1 MNKPP
6 YFDISLSLSPDLVV
20 WPGDAPVQLS
30 KQASIES
37 GDGFELSRLALST
50 HAGTHVDP
58 PIHFV
63 PGGPMADQ
71 LDLRKCL
78 GLTLVAALPGRS
90 LIQKNDLA
98 SYDWSRFHRVLFKTK
113 NSCFNPNGKFQR
125 DFTSLSED
133 AAEFLLE
140 KGVQLVGID
149 YLSIEAENNPD
160 FPVHHKLLEN
170 EIIILE
176 GINLSAVPPG
186 IYDLVCLPLKIENG
200 DGAPA
205 RALLFPVQ
213 EPQTQ

>member
-1 MNKPP
+1 MKKQP
-6 YFDISLSLSPDLVV
+6 YFDISVGLSPNLVV

-30 KQASIES
+30 KQASLKS
-37 GDGFELSRLALST
+37 GDGFEMSRLVLST

-58 PIHFV
+58 PLHFV
-63 PGGPMADQ
+63 PGGATADQ

-90 LIQKNDLA
+90 LIQKKDIA
-98 SYDWSRFHRVLFKTK
+98 SYDWRRFRRVLFKTK
-113 NSCFNPNGKFQR
+113 NSSFNWNGAFQR
-125 DFTSLSED
+125 NFTSLSED
-133 AAEFLLE
+133 AAEFLIE

-186 IYDLVCLPLKIENG
+186 IYNLVCLPLKIEKG
-200 DGAPA
+200 DGAPT
-205 RALLFPVQ
+205 RALLFPIQ
-213 EPQTQ
+213 EPKIK

>member
-1 MNKPP
+1 MKKQP
-6 YFDISLSLSPDLVV
+6 YFDISVGLSPNLVV
-20 WPGDAPVQLS
+20 WPGDAPVQLT
-30 KQASIES
+30 KQASLAS
-37 GDGFELSRLALST
+37 GDGFEMSRLALST

-58 PIHFV
+58 PLHFV
-63 PGGPMADQ
+63 PGGATVDQ

-78 GLTLVAALPGRS
+78 GPVLIAALPGRT
-90 LIQKNDLA
+90 LIHKRDIA

-113 NSCFNPNGKFQR
+113 NSSFNWTGTFQR

-140 KGVQLVGID
+140 KNVQLVGID

-170 EIIILE
+170 GVIILE
-176 GINLSAVPPG
+176 GITLSAVPPG
-186 IYDLVCLPLKIENG
+186 VYDLVCLPLRVEKG

-205 RALLFPVQ
+205 RALLFPIQ
-213 EPQTQ
+213 E

>member
-1 MNKPP
+1 MNRLP
-6 YFDISLSLSPDLVV
+6 YFDISVSLSPGLVV
-20 WPGDAPVQLS
+20 WPGDAPVHLS

-37 GDGFELSRLALST
+37 GDGFEMSRLALST

-63 PGGPMADQ
+63 PGGATADQ
-71 LDLRKCL
+71 LDLTKCL
-78 GLTLVAALPGRS
+78 GLTLVVALPGRS
-90 LIQKNDLA
+90 LIRKRDIE
-98 SYDWSRFHRVLFKTK
+98 SYDWCRFHRVLFKTK
-113 NSCFNPNGKFQR
+113 NSGFNWNGTFQK

-133 AAEFLLE
+133 AADFLLQ

-149 YLSIEAENNPD
+149 YLSIEAESNPN

-176 GINLSAVPPG
+176 GINLSDVSPG
-186 IYDLVCLPLKIENG
+186 IYNLVCLPLKIEKG

-205 RALLFPVQ
+205 RALLFPIQ
-213 EPQTQ
+213 KSQSK